1 MFEKYKLLNMEAF
14 GLDEPVKIKRLT
26 AKEQAELTNELT
38 KMTNAKLAGKN
49 LSTDLQPGMFNIIYA
64 EKVIAEGP
72 IPADRGIL
80 GELDWEVVAFIAEE
94 GQRFNAPLVMKDS
107 ESE

>member
-1 MFEKYKLLNMEAF
+1 MFEKYKY
-14 GLDEPVKIKRLT
+14 LDLAEFDIAEPVKIKRLT
-26 AKEQAELTNELT
+26 AKEQADLTNELT
-38 KMTNAKLAGKN
+38 RLTNAKIAGKN
-49 LSTDLQPGMFNIIYA
+49 ISTDLQPGMFNIIYA

-72 IPADRGIL
+72 IPADREKL
-80 GELDWEVVAFIAEE
+80 GEMDWELVAFIAEE

>member
-1 MFEKYKLLNMEAF
+1 MFEKYKELSLAEF
-14 GLDEPVKIKRLT
+14 GIDGPVKIKRLT
-26 AKEQAELTNELT
+26 AKEQADLTNELT
-38 KMTNAKLAGKN
+38 RLTNAKLAGKN

-64 EKVIAEGP
+64 EKVIDSGP
-72 IPADRGIL
+72 IPADREKL
-80 GELDWEVVAFIAEE
+80 GEMDWELVAFIAEE